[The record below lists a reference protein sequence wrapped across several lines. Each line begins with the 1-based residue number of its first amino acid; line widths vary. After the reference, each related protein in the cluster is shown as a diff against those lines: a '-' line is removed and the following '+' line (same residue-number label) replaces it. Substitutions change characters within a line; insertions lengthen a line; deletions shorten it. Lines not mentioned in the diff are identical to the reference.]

1 MAHEHCMLDTWE
13 YKSTLRICNTYCLST
28 ATVGTRI
35 RNNILCILRV
45 LLNTGIATVKSV
57 AFSKAPVAY
66 LHAHFV
72 TCLKTGAERC
82 GVYVGVTDRMCCRY
96 TAQHYV
102 PCTSSGLQFIVYYKM
117 AFFWVSTPC
126 GRWVFRHSGGNYICP
141 PAPPPVLTLKGLFL
155 KLSPLAQPHPF
166 LPRILI
172 VPKSTN
178 SIIWPAQSIETTS
191 ASTWTTFSY
200 PEL

>member
-1 MAHEHCMLDTWE
+1 MFQTKVVGKIKTHILCSVTFFRKSCCLWDNVEKYCRAGQTTDDNMAHEHCMLDTWE

-96 TAQHYV
+96 PDSIT
-102 PCTSSGLQFIVYYKM
+102 F
-117 AFFWVSTPC
+117 
-126 GRWVFRHSGGNYICP
+126 
-141 PAPPPVLTLKGLFL
+141 PVLLQVYSSLFTIWW
-155 KLSPLAQPHPF
+155 LSFGSLRRVVDEYFDIPEEITSVHLL
-166 LPRILI
+166 LPQC
-172 VPKSTN
+172 
-178 SIIWPAQSIETTS
+178 WP
-191 ASTWTTFSY
+191 
-200 PEL
+200 